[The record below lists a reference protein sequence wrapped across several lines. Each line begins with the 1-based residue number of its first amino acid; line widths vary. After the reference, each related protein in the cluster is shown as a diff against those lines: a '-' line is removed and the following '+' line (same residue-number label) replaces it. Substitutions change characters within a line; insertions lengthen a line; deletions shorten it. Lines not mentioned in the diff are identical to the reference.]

1 MHFFIL
7 NCLSYPEFF
16 SYKIQK
22 GQVVKK
28 GSIVSV
34 PFGKTKDQIGMVIQ
48 LINTSPQTKKY
59 TIKNIEIVFDSIVLN
74 KTTIKFIK

>member
-1 MHFFIL
+1 MFCNVIVTRPFDQV
-7 NCLSYPEFF
+7 F

-48 LINTSPQTKKY
+48 LINTSPQ
-59 TIKNIEIVFDSIVLN
+59 
-74 KTTIKFIK
+74 